1 MVDRDPNS
9 GVQRRVAGYHDV
21 RMDGMCDLLLRCRGW
36 SILDIGCNRGMVGF
50 EFACN
55 GARLVHGCDNAS
67 DAIDCARGVFA
78 DIRNVNAKFEVIDL
92 SETPIRKIE
101 AAFGNGM
108 YDCVLLF
115 AVIHK
120 LERVMKQEVLDGFLL
135 WCGAHASKFVA
146 ARLHP
151 PQEAHTHRM
160 MKKAGLGLIHR
171 SYLADDFGFGS
182 AFIWKRGYTGPE
194 PI

>member
-9 GVQRRVAGYHDV
+9 GIQRRVAGYHDV

-36 SILDIGCNRGMVGF
+36 SVLDLGCNRGMVGF

-55 GARLVHGCDNAS
+55 GARLVHGCDSDS
-67 DAIDCARGVFA
+67 DAILVAQSVFA
-78 DIRNVNAKFEVIDL
+78 DIRSVSAKFAVVDL
-92 SETPIRKIE
+92 SGGSQALTK
-101 AAFGNGM
+101 AFGEGE

-115 AVIHK
+115 AVVHK
-120 LERVMKQEVLDGFLL
+120 LERVMSTEALESLL
-135 WCGAHASKFVA
+135 IWLGRHATKYVA

-151 PQEAHTHRM
+151 PQEHYTHQAFR
-160 MKKAGLGLIHR
+160 KAGLGLVHR
-171 SYLADDFGFGS
+171 SYLADDFGYGS
-182 AFIWKRGYTGPE
+182 AWIWQRGYSGPE